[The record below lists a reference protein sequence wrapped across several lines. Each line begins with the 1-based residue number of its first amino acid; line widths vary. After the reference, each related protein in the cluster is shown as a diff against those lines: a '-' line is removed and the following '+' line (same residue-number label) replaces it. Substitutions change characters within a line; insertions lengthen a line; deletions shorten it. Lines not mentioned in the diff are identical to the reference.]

1 MIAAQA
7 QRIVETSQVSFLALP
22 PVWVLVLVALPA
34 LLLFLRW
41 LYRRERV
48 EGQRWIPAGLRGLTL
63 ALLALFLMHPVR
75 LTQKVAIERP
85 VAAVLLDDSA
95 SMRER
100 DLPRLARELGL
111 PEQSTRSEVLRAQL
125 GPPLA
130 ALQER
135 YELLTFAFGD
145 TLRAVGSLDDLAAA
159 DGSTRLGDAL
169 AALVAETRG
178 RELSQ
183 VIVVSDG
190 KSNAGRDPQAA
201 LSALLGRSVSVH
213 AIGVGDPD
221 VPPDLR
227 VAGVTV
233 PEVALVGD
241 TVTLEVAIAAR
252 GFPGQPASLTLTDA
266 SSGEE
271 LARQDFSLADA
282 PGTTEQV
289 VRIGFLPERE
299 GDLELDIR
307 VPPRKEERDQA
318 NNTERRLLRVE
329 PGRIKVLY
337 VDGYARYEYRF
348 LKDSLLRFS
357 NVEAQCLLLDAS
369 PEFIQESTE
378 GVPALT
384 RFPYDASRPDENQL
398 LAYHVVIFGDVH
410 PADLGSDP
418 DRILQQVKEF
428 VEAGGGFLLQAGT
441 RDAPREYA
449 GTPVADILPVLLG
462 DAETEWAAVD
472 EGEFHPVLE
481 RPRDPHEVVT
491 LHPDLDTNRM
501 LWESEDGLAPL
512 TWYHPVAQARATAE
526 VLLRHPRSRNANGPH
541 VLLATMYYP
550 QGRTAYLAP
559 DETWRWRFRF
569 LETYREPFWKNLIRY
584 LALNKLRRS
593 DYRFDLSTD
602 LGHYDIGERVAVT
615 ARVRGADFRPL
626 EGPLVPV
633 QLVRPDGRRETLSAE
648 RQDEGV
654 FAGGFV
660 ATEPGSYRL
669 WLEDPDAP
677 DTGPR
682 SPRII
687 TASVPSAETD
697 DPLLDEALLAGLAAA
712 AGGRYEPLAR
722 APGLLGSLA
731 DPVRER
737 PLDEPERAELW
748 AGYPQ
753 LLLLVGLLAAEWFVR
768 KRGNLV

>member
-1 MIAAQA
+1 VNAAQA
-7 QRIVETSQVSFLALP
+7 QRIVETSHIGFLAMP

-48 EGQRWIPAGLRGLTL
+48 EGRRWVPAALRGLTL

-100 DLPRLARELGL
+100 DLPALARKLGL
-111 PEQSTRSEVLRAQL
+111 PESASRSEVLRAQL
-125 GPPLA
+125 AEPLA
-130 ALQER
+130 GLQER

-145 TLRAVGSLDDLAAA
+145 TLRAVGRLDDLAAA

-169 AALVAETRG
+169 ASLVAETRG

-201 LSALLGRSVSVH
+201 LSALLGRSVPVQTV
-213 AIGVGDPD
+213 GVGDPD

-227 VAGVTV
+227 IAGVTV

-241 TVTLEVAIAAR
+241 TVTLEVSVAAR

-282 PGTTEQV
+282 QGTTEQV

-299 GDLELDIR
+299 GDLELDIK

-318 NNTERRLLRVE
+318 NNVERRLLRVE

-337 VDGYARYEYRF
+337 VDGYPRYEYRF
-348 LKDSLLRFS
+348 LKNSLLRFS

-384 RFPYDASRPDENQL
+384 RFPYDSNQPDKNQL
-398 LAYHVVIFGDVH
+398 LDYHVVIFGDVH
-410 PADLGSDP
+410 PADLGPDP
-418 DRILQQVKEF
+418 DKILAQVKEF
-428 VEAGGGFLLQAGT
+428 VEAGGGFLMQAGQ

-449 GTPVADILPVLLG
+449 GTPIADILPVLLG
-462 DAETEWAAVD
+462 DPETEWANVD
-472 EGEFHPVLE
+472 EGPFHPVLE
-481 RPRDPHEVVT
+481 RPRDPNEVVT
-491 LHPDLDTNRM
+491 LAPDLDTNRM
-501 LWESEDGLAPL
+501 LWESDDGLAPL
-512 TWYHPVAQARATAE
+512 TWYYPVAQARATAE
-526 VLLRHPRSRNANGPH
+526 VLLSHPRSRNANGPH
-541 VLLATMYYP
+541 VILATMYYP
-550 QGRTAYLAP
+550 QGRTAFLAT

-602 LGHYDIGERVAVT
+602 LGRYDIGERVAVT
-615 ARVRGADFRPL
+615 ARVRGTDFKPL
-626 EGPLVPV
+626 DAPSFPV
-633 QLVRPDGRRETLSAE
+633 QLARPDGRRETLSAE
-648 RQDEGV
+648 RQEDGV
-654 FAGGFV
+654 FAGSFV

-697 DPLLDEALLAGLAAA
+697 DPLLDQALLTGLASA
-712 AGGRYEPLAR
+712 AGGRYVPLAK
-722 APGLLGSLA
+722 APELISSLA

-737 PLDEPERAELW
+737 ALDEPERAELW

-753 LLLLVGLLAAEWFVR
+753 LLLLVGLLAAEWIIR